1 MQPVRGTRDIYASD
15 MLKYNCVVD
24 TAKHLAHLYNFSEVQ
39 LPIFEFS
46 EIFYRSLGETS
57 DVVSKETY
65 TFMDRDKTSITL
77 RPEFTASIVRHVY
90 SAGLTQS
97 TPLKLFTYGP
107 VFRHERPQK
116 ARYRQFNQINYE
128 LIGMGERE
136 SDFEALSLA
145 DQLIRALD
153 IADVRLNLS
162 TIGDLESRNKYK
174 TALIEYLSQYRN
186 ELSHDSQ
193 TRLEKNPL
201 RVLDSKDDADK
212 KIVVDAPII
221 YEYLNAESAERFNAI
236 QQALSDNGIAYQL
249 NPKIVRGLDYY
260 SHTVF
265 EFVTDALGSQGTVLA
280 GGSWGGLFAQMGNAN
295 LSAIGFAGGV
305 ERLGELCSV
314 VQTKK
319 DLVCLIPLGSEA
331 VTASYKILKFLRE
344 NGICADMAVH
354 NKMGKQFQKADA
366 MGTKIA
372 LILGENEL
380 RESQVK
386 VKVMRTGDEQMMR
399 LSLQD
404 SFISEIQNLLSN

>member
-1 MQPVRGTRDIYASD
+1 MQPVRGTRDIMGSD
-15 MLKYNCVVD
+15 MLKYNFVVD
-24 TAKHLAHLYNFSEVQ
+24 TASYMAHLYNFSEVQ
-39 LPIFEFS
+39 LPVFEFS
-46 EIFYRSLGETS
+46 EVFYRSLGETS

-128 LIGMGERE
+128 LIGMSEQE

-145 DQLIRALD
+145 DQLLKSLGIT
-153 IADVRLNLS
+153 DVTLNLS

-174 TALIEYLSQYRN
+174 EALVSYLSKYHA
-186 ELSHDSQ
+186 ELSHDSKM
-193 TRLEKNPL
+193 RLEKNPL
-201 RVLDSKDDADK
+201 RVLDSKDENDK
-212 KIVVDAPII
+212 KIVAEAPII
-221 YEYLNAESAERFNAI
+221 YEYLNIESAKRFEAI
-236 QQALSDNGIAYQL
+236 QQALDDNNIVYKL

-265 EFVTDALGSQGTVLA
+265 EYVTDSLGSQGTVLA

-305 ERLGELCSV
+305 ERLGELC
-314 VQTKK
+314 TLADADK
-319 DLVCLIPLGSEA
+319 DLVCLIPLGEQA
-331 VTASYKILKFLRE
+331 VQASYKIIKFLRE
-344 NGICADMAVH
+344 NGICADMVVH
-354 NKMGKQFQKADA
+354 NKMSKQLQKADNMKA
-366 MGTKIA
+366 KLA
-372 LILGENEL
+372 LIVGENEL
-380 RESQVK
+380 KESQIK
-386 VKVMRTGDEQMMR
+386 VKMMHTGVEQMMR
-399 LSLQD
+399 LTLQNT
-404 SFISEIQNLLSN
+404 FILEIKKLLSN